1 MATKRKKK
9 KKPLSK
15 AQIKKRRQKTFL
27 IIEFIVLILV
37 LVVFFAWLKLGK
49 IDWATIKD
57 LRTNTLDEETKVV
70 LSGYTTLA
78 FFGVDNRNV
87 GNYDSGNSDSI
98 MIAVINNDTKEVRI
112 VSVYRDTFLDTGEGN
127 LHKCNYAYNHGGVE
141 AAMEMLNANLDLDIQ
156 DYVAVDFKALA
167 DAVDAVGGI
176 DLEDGLTAE
185 EAGIM
190 NGSYISYTAEIVG
203 KEGIEVTEGQKH
215 LDGVQALS
223 FCRVRYTKGGDFERA
238 SRQREVLGLLAE
250 EMKQASLTELNAL
263 IDVILPE
270 GSTSLYPSEVLTLAT
285 AMQDYTIVETRG
297 FPFDMRDGKFGNKG
311 DVVVPCTLE
320 TNVQKLYEYLY
331 DDTTHISSNELKSI
345 SESIQTYTGFG
356 EEDALDYGY

>member
-1 MATKRKKK
+1 MATKKK
-9 KKPLSK
+9 KKKLTK
-15 AQIKKRRQKTFL
+15 AQVKNRNRKIFL
-27 IIEFIVLILV
+27 ISEFIVLLLV
-37 LVVFFAWLKLGK
+37 LLAFFAWLKLGK
-49 IDWATIKD
+49 IDWATIKNMK
-57 LRTNTLDEETKVV
+57 TNTLDEETKVV

-78 FFGVDNRNV
+78 FFGVDNRKV

-98 MIAVINNDTKEVRI
+98 MIACINNDTKEVRI

-127 LHKCNYAYNHGGVE
+127 LHKCNYAYNHGGIE
-141 AAMEMLNANLDLDIQ
+141 QAMEMLNSNLDLDIQ

-176 DLEDGLTAE
+176 DLEDGLTGE
-185 EAGIM
+185 EAAIM
-190 NGSYISYTAEIVG
+190 NQSYVSYTAEIVG
-203 KEGIEVTEGQKH
+203 KEGKEVKQGQKH

-250 EMKQASLTELNAL
+250 KMKAASLTELNNLVDA
-263 IDVILPE
+263 ILPE
-270 GSTSLYPSEVLTLAT
+270 VSTSLYPSEVFTLAT

-297 FPFDMRDGKFGNKG
+297 FPFDMRGGKFGSKG

-320 TNVQKLYEYLY
+320 SNVQKLYEYLY
-331 DDTTHISSNELKSI
+331 ADTTHISSNELKSI
-345 SESIQTYTGFG
+345 SESIVTYTGFD
-356 EEDALDYGY
+356 EDDALDYGY